1 MSEHETIRELLSLAS
16 AGALDSRDASRIEQ
30 HTRECEACRR
40 DLEIWSLYTQG
51 LGRLPQP
58 AVPLGLM
65 ERTRVRIIESH
76 TAAAARRTDVLML
89 ATLSLFCW
97 IAFLVVWVLIHTL

>member
-1 MSEHETIRELLSLAS
+1 
-16 AGALDSRDASRIEQ
+16 
-30 HTRECEACRR
+30 
-40 DLEIWSLYTQG
+40 
-51 LGRLPQP
+51 
-58 AVPLGLM
+58 M

-97 IAFLVVWVLIHTL
+97 IAFLVVWVLIHTLTRGVWNVLGINLASLPVWSLISMLLNWITAGTAAVMLGHRGNVRRLYEPLS